1 MSAVGAERAE
11 VAVELL
17 RLTPR
22 LVTEDGMR
30 DRQHALLCIQEYQRF
45 LTLAEVHRGVA
56 LTPSAN
62 VEAVWERHLLD
73 TEAYFTDSEAVFG
86 RGAYA
91 HRFEHAQGA
100 GPNDC
105 VYTTPEESFA
115 ATLKLYEARYD
126 APACAD
132 AWGEAGKAT
141 LRFLPEHD
149 AAMGGVASGEARWA
163 LFKRPQDDKTQADN
177 SFRNGRTPLAEVDL
191 DWLGQAVA
199 AELPLKQRVC
209 KNFAPL
215 AQIAVDDPAAAVEE
229 YRCFLQMLVEDG
241 EDGWFTPSKLVDEL
255 WHRHMLRSTE
265 YFAFCGPSRRDSASW
280 PVHAHSVS
288 NATGQS
294 RAMPSPR

>member
-1 MSAVGAERAE
+1 MCKMSAVGAERAE

-73 TEAYFTDSEAVFG
+73 TEVYFADSEEVF
-86 RGAYA
+86 GAYA

-105 VYTTPEESFA
+105 VYTTPGESFA
-115 ATLKLYEARYD
+115 ATLKLYAARYG

-132 AWGEAGKAT
+132 VWGEAGKARPNTSQRPAT
-141 LRFLPEHD
+141 LRRPLLTPWAD
-149 AAMGGVASGEARWA
+149 A
-163 LFKRPQDDKTQADN
+163 Q
-177 SFRNGRTPLAEVDL
+177 
-191 DWLGQAVA
+191 
-199 AELPLKQRVC
+199 
-209 KNFAPL
+209 
-215 AQIAVDDPAAAVEE
+215 
-229 YRCFLQMLVEDG
+229 
-241 EDGWFTPSKLVDEL
+241 
-255 WHRHMLRSTE
+255 
-265 YFAFCGPSRRDSASW
+265 
-280 PVHAHSVS
+280 
-288 NATGQS
+288 
-294 RAMPSPR
+294 